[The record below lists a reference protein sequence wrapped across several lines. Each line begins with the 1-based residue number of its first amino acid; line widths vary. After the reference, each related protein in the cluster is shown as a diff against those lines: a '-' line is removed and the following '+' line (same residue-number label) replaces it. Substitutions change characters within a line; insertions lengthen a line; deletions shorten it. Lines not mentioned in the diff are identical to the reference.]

1 MAFCEYCESHRETS
15 LTLDT
20 SISDGQVGKLM
31 TWLAVVTPDCKKHEN
46 PWQIIDIFSVCS
58 DQCSGNAVRP
68 SLGWRSF
75 NQLLQT
81 ILSTNIFWS
90 LSAKVGWPIYQL
102 WMATQNVCKIGNQWH
117 FWSQSSYTPLFGQFS
132 LFVEPDL
139 NNSYLDRSK
148 CLCASHKVRVSVLFW
163 AQWNMNG
170 S

>member
-1 MAFCEYCESHRETS
+1 MTCPCWKRMFMIVPCGLLWILWKPSRYYV
-15 LTLDT
+15 DT
-20 SISDGQVGKLM
+20 SKYDGHVGKLM
-31 TWLAVVTPDCKKHEN
+31 TWLAAVTPDCKKRWN

-68 SLGWRSF
+68 SLGLRSF

-117 FWSQSSYTPLFGQFS
+117 FWSQSPLTPLFCHFFCWS
-132 LFVEPDL
+132 I
-139 NNSYLDRSK
+139 SK
-148 CLCASHKVRVSVLFW
+148 
-163 AQWNMNG
+163 
-170 S
+170 

>member
-1 MAFCEYCESHRETS
+1 MPLCKPQGQGVSMKYEWHIANCPHRVQMCSKHTAHTTNNG
-15 LTLDT
+15 L
-20 SISDGQVGKLM
+20 VMM
-31 TWLAVVTPDCKKHEN
+31 TWLAAVTPDCKKRWD

-68 SLGWRSF
+68 SLGLRSF

-117 FWSQSSYTPLFGQFS
+117 FWSQSSFTPLFGQFCFLLS
-132 LFVEPDL
+132 Q
-139 NNSYLDRSK
+139 N
-148 CLCASHKVRVSVLFW
+148 
-163 AQWNMNG
+163 
-170 S
+170 